1 MENIIIRLRKNSKI
15 SQQALADRLQISR
28 PTLDKIEK
36 EEKSLTLDQIK
47 ICSQVFEISPEVF
60 ISGQLPAEKHTT
72 EELITIP
79 QKNLEKFKEVFLY
92 ILEKV
97 GSRPNVGQTVLYKL
111 LYFIDFDH
119 FEKYQEQLIGAT
131 YIKNHHGPTPKEFIK
146 IVEEMK
152 KVGDLEEVKS
162 EYFNFEMKKYLARRS
177 ANLSQLKASE
187 LQTIERVLE
196 KYAGKSA
203 KELSDL
209 SHKDMPWAASE
220 DGEEIDYQL
229 AFYRTE
235 PFSTGKYD
243 EL

>member
-1 MENIIIRLRKNSKI
+1 MSSLLLQLRKNSKI
-15 SQQALADRLQISR
+15 SQQALAERLQISR

-60 ISGQLPAEKHTT
+60 ISGQLPAEKHAE

-79 QKNLEKFKEVFLY
+79 QKNVEKFKEVFLY

-152 KVGDLEEVKS
+152 KVGDIEEVKS